1 MNLKSITATVG
12 AVGAVTFL
20 TAIFAPA
27 RAADRVQVRGTIVS
41 LDGSTLTVKT
51 REGATTAVALKDG
64 WELTGVAK
72 AAPDDIKPG
81 EFVGIASASTA
92 AGGDATEEVLIFPAA
107 LEGAGEANHPWDLK
121 PQSTLANAPI
131 PYAVKNVDGRT
142 LTVSY
147 HGLEAKIAIADD
159 TPVVTFAPAI
169 RADLTAGATVFVPAE
184 RGSDGALAAGFVIVG
199 ANGVVPPM

>member
-1 MNLKSITATVG
+1 
-12 AVGAVTFL
+12 
-20 TAIFAPA
+20 
-27 RAADRVQVRGTIVS
+27 

-51 REGATTAVALKDG
+51 REGATTAVALKKG
-64 WELTGVAK
+64 WGLTGVAK

-81 EFVGIASASTA
+81 EFVEIASAPTTA
-92 AGGDATEEVLIFPAA
+92 EGDAAVEVLIFPAA
-107 LEGAGEANHPWDLK
+107 LEGSGTTGYPWDLK
-121 PQSTLANAPI
+121 RQSTLTNAAV

-147 HGLEAKIAIADD
+147 HGREAKIAITDD

-184 RGSDGALAAGFVIVG
+184 RGSDGALATGFIVVG
-199 ANGVVPPM
+199 SNGVVPPM

>member
-1 MNLKSITATVG
+1 
-12 AVGAVTFL
+12 
-20 TAIFAPA
+20 
-27 RAADRVQVRGTIVS
+27 VRGTIVN

-51 REGATTAVALKDG
+51 REGATTAVALKKG
-64 WELTGVAK
+64 WGLTGVAK

-81 EFVGIASASTA
+81 EFVEIASAPTTA
-92 AGGDATEEVLIFPAA
+92 EGDAAVEVLIFPAA
-107 LEGAGEANHPWDLK
+107 LEGTGTAGYPWDLK
-121 PQSTLANAPI
+121 PQSTLTNSAV

-147 HGLEAKIAIADD
+147 HGREAKIAITDD

-184 RGSDGALAAGFVIVG
+184 RGSDGALATGFIVVG
-199 ANGVVPPM
+199 SNGVVPPM